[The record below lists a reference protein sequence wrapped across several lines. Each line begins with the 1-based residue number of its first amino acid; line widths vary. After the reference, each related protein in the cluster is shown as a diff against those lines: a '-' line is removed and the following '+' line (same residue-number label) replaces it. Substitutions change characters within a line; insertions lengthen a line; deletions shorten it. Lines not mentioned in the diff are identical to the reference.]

1 MKANYY
7 QIIKH
12 CVETGCSLG
21 VSRAYKHTEDPAF
34 DHIETCVYDAIM
46 IELTDKFNFSP
57 SDETYVYSEL

>member
-1 MKANYY
+1 MKPNYY
-7 QIIKH
+7 QIIKN
-12 CVETGCSLG
+12 CVETGCRLG

-57 SDETYVYSEL
+57 SEETYNYNEL